1 MQKNL
6 DDYLENAK
14 CTKKDQIDNNLN
26 RTLNTKFIKYVNDTQ
41 LFIPKPYNE
50 RTHSYSI
57 FIKNKVKM
65 LVCPYEHFATTN
77 TKKHSIHTLTKHKN
91 ETNNIGDP
99 NRIFSD
105 SDISDFQLAAQVYF

>member
-6 DDYLENAK
+6 DDYLENTK
-14 CTKKDQIDNNLN
+14 CTKKDQIDINLN

-50 RTHSYSI
+50 TTHSYSI

-65 LVCPYEHFATTN
+65 LVCTLCPYEYFATTN
-77 TKKHSIHTLTKHKN
+77 IKN
-91 ETNNIGDP
+91 IVDTN
-99 NRIFSD
+99 
-105 SDISDFQLAAQVYF
+105 